1 MPINTKL
8 VDNLIA
14 CTELN
19 PQLVP
24 ALADGATKGPFQ
36 SALDLGQI
44 AKAVKVSNLTP
55 DGTANTSHARP
66 TMFSGVSS
74 FVENVKTV
82 LAAVSSGAPAG
93 AAAALTETAVKDFA
107 EWQGMIAAVALSN
120 VYCGMGLNLS
130 VEQMNINPVPGHQ
143 CGSDR

>member
-1 MPINTKL
+1 MPINKKL

-24 ALADGATKGPFQ
+24 ALDDTVTKGPFQ
-36 SALDLGQI
+36 SALDLEQI

-66 TMFSGVSS
+66 TMLSGVSS
-74 FVENVKTV
+74 FVENVKAV
-82 LAAVSSGAPAG
+82 LGAVSPG
-93 AAAALTETAVKDFA
+93 AAA
-107 EWQGMIAAVALSN
+107 GSAATN
-120 VYCGMGLNLS
+120 
-130 VEQMNINPVPGHQ
+130 
-143 CGSDR
+143 